1 MDKRQWVV
9 YLIRCSDESL
19 YCGSTNNLK
28 NRLETHNS
36 GKGAKYTRFRRPVE
50 LVGASSEMTKSG
62 ALRLE
67 YRVKQVPSSRKIY
80 ELIKEENEMTKNL
93 KKNLQTI
100 NREIKALSKKVDQ
113 MVVAIGKLEKPK
125 TKAVK
130 VKSVK
135 KTVAKAKPLKKVAAK
150 KAPVKKVA
158 VKKPAAKKPVIIT
171 AADTVFGVIKRSKKG
186 VDVSTLMEKTGFN
199 RKKIYN
205 NVKVLKKRGKI
216 KSAGKGVY
224 VKA

>member
-1 MDKRQWVV
+1 MDKKQWVV

-19 YCGSTNNLK
+19 YCGITNNLK
-28 NRLETHNS
+28 NRLEAHNS
-36 GKGAKYTRFRRPVE
+36 GRGAKYTRSRRPVE
-50 LVGASSEMTKSG
+50 LVGVSSEMTKSDT
-62 ALRLE
+62 LKLE

-80 ELIKEENEMTKNL
+80 ELTKGENEMTKNL
-93 KKNLQTI
+93 KKSLQAV

-113 MVVAIGKLEKPK
+113 MVVAVGKLEKPK
-125 TKAVK
+125 AKTVKAK
-130 VKSVK
+130 PAK
-135 KTVAKAKPLKKVAAK
+135 KTVAKAKPVK
-150 KAPVKKVA
+150 KAVAKKVA

-199 RKKIYN
+199 RKKIYDN
-205 NVKVLKKRGKI
+205 AKVLKKRGKI
-216 KSAGKGVY
+216 KSVRKGVY